1 MAYCSNCGH
10 PLKEEASLTQLNSE
24 VLIESVVDLR
34 LVESDAD
41 DRAVA

>member
-24 VLIESVVDLR
+24 VLTECVVDLR
-34 LVESDAD
+34 LVQSDAD
-41 DRAVA
+41 EKAVA